1 VLNDYSDRIADAIS
15 GKENVVS
22 TLKGWQQVF
31 VLATILFVGSI
42 SFIPFYQHKLA
53 VVFLFLCYL
62 SSTLYS
68 TRPLRLKER
77 GIWGVMCVSLAQ
89 RAFPVLI
96 VFAIFEHF
104 EFDALVFAVLS
115 FLIGVRWI
123 LVHQILDYDKDVQ
136 ANVKTFVASRTPMRA
151 YNLLL
156 FFFALEFVS
165 TTVFVGMIYTAM
177 PVVLFLIIAY
187 FIYNLYLYPL
197 WRKLGFRRMLT
208 SYDFAPLADFYY
220 LWLPL
225 LLSIFLGRL
234 NPWFFIVVVLEI
246 LWKVRYVKFDLGL
259 IKLRRRCF

>member
-1 VLNDYSDRIADAIS
+1 
-15 GKENVVS
+15 
-22 TLKGWQQVF
+22 
-31 VLATILFVGSI
+31 
-42 SFIPFYQHKLA
+42 
-53 VVFLFLCYL
+53 
-62 SSTLYS
+62 
-68 TRPLRLKER
+68 
-77 GIWGVMCVSLAQ
+77 MCVSLAQ

-177 PVVLFLIIAY
+177 PLVLFLVIAY
-187 FIYNLYLYPL
+187 FVYNLYLYPL
-197 WRKLGFRRMLT
+197 WRKLGFRRMFT